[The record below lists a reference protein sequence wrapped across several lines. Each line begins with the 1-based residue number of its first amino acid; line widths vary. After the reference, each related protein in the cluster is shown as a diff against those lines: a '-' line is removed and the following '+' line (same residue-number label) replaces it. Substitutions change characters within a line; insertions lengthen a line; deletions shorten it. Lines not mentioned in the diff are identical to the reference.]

1 MDLKL
6 YDFRGKYLADIEA
19 TNVYRDR
26 QSGGYDVLGFETYY
40 KELEKGYR
48 IVVKTPQLDWQ
59 EYIINHIVET
69 HKGLEVECE
78 NSFYETYGE
87 YISDRRPTGTPN
99 ECLDVALGY
108 SRWEQLPKTQF
119 KEQIHCSFY
128 RCSVREAVSQIIE
141 KTGLTIRTSVTIAGN
156 AIASRNVWL
165 DYPDA
170 GNKGYRF
177 EYGFNASNISRTVE
191 DDDVITSLYGFGRG
205 EYIEDTGGYG
215 RRVDFADLNNGL
227 QYVEDPEA
235 VERYGRQIFGKI
247 EFDDTEDREEV
258 LKRTKAEL
266 EKRVNPRITY
276 AGSVLDLGF
285 DDTVTIDERVYL
297 IDDILGIEVEGRVL
311 RLVEYLDHSKP
322 NQIELGNFAK
332 VPEAVKQKLDLQE
345 IKEQLAT
352 DPTRGGLEAINSKL
366 VDGLLDTLNQKM
378 NEGLLDG
385 KVTYFPGGTIYESE
399 NGATYIGHLGW
410 RVANTKNPDGTWD
423 FTTIATGDGLAAGI
437 IGADQILAGTIS
449 SDHISAGGIDAGKIT
464 VGEAEAKKSLD
475 KALEELNLQD
485 ASVTDILSTI
495 QTQMVNRDEF
505 VSAQESYNQAKEA
518 YDKSLLDSQATDEE
532 IQNKLKD
539 LDEARTS
546 YETRVND
553 LNETIKVYEEALG
566 NVTRSF
572 RTDELGRP
580 VISKPGS
587 NTNLLMDNDGLY
599 IRVAGSSN
607 AYFTKDNMQ
616 VQNASIQT
624 LNLGDHQI
632 KVDADGKGFNIVNT

>member
-40 KELEKGYR
+40 KGLEKGYR
-48 IVVKTPQLDWQ
+48 IVVKTPQLEWQ
-59 EYIINHIVET
+59 EYIVNHIVET

-99 ECLDVALGY
+99 ECLGIALEY
-108 SRWEQLPKTQF
+108 SRWEQLSKTQF
-119 KEQIHCSFY
+119 KESIHCSFY
-128 RCSVREAVSQIIE
+128 RCSVREAVSQIVE
-141 KTGLTIRTSVTIAGN
+141 KTGLAIRTSITIVGN

-177 EYGFNASNISRTVE
+177 EYGFNASDISRTVE

-205 EYIEDTGGYG
+205 EYIEETGGYG

-227 QYVEDPEA
+227 QYVEDQEA

-311 RLVEYLDHSKP
+311 RLTEYLDHSKP
-322 NQIELGNFAK
+322 NEIELGNFAK

-366 VDGLLDTLNQKM
+366 VDGFLDTLNQQM

-399 NGATYIGHLGW
+399 KGATYIGHLGW
-410 RVANTKNPDGTWD
+410 RTANSKNPDGTWN
-423 FTTIATGDGLAAGI
+423 FKTIATGDGLAAGI
-437 IGADQILAGTIS
+437 VGADQIIS
-449 SDHISAGGIDAGKIT
+449 GSINTDHISAGGIDADKIT
-464 VGEAEAKKSLD
+464 VGEAEAQKSLD
-475 KALEELNLQD
+475 KALEDLSAADQEMLQ
-485 ASVTDILSTI
+485 
-495 QTQMVNRDEF
+495 
-505 VSAQESYNQAKEA
+505 SAISEAQSIVENTRIAEAVENFNQAKAE
-518 YDKSLLDSQATDEE
+518 YDAALLDNEQTQADVQAKLDALESAQSNLEAERSNLEESIRNLQITQDDIKRVFATD
-532 IQNKLKD
+532 
-539 LDEARTS
+539 AM
-546 YETRVND
+546 
-553 LNETIKVYEEALG
+553 
-566 NVTRSF
+566 
-572 RTDELGRP
+572 GRP
-580 VISKPGS
+580 VISSPAS
-587 NTNLLMDNDGLY
+587 SVSMVMDNDRLSIQSNGVELAFFGQDRLY
-599 IRVAGSSN
+599 ITTGEMKELIIGRYHIYRS
-607 AYFTKDNMQ
+607 D
-616 VQNASIQT
+616 
-624 LNLGDHQI
+624 GDGVS
-632 KVDADGKGFNIVNT
+632 VDWI